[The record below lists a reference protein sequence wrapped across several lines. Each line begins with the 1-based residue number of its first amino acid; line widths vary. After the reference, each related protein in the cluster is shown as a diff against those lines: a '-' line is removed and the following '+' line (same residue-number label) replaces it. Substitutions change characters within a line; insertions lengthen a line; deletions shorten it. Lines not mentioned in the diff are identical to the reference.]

1 MLLKNKKPNQ
11 PPYHLSFLPSTY
23 SSLSPCHS
31 WIFSLM
37 NTCPTVPNLV
47 PSAPISLSLVVLH
60 PAVCVP
66 PCLLL
71 SFVLHHLSSFPLCFH
86 TPSSSIHLLFSSSL
100 VKQVYSLFCHLKVLL
115 LYLPSLLVL
124 DKGGLRC
131 FCCFSYTPDVT
142 LQMTEK
148 IWPSPSRLSP
158 KQPLLWATTPARSCS
173 TFVVRSQLVCR
184 QTASFQL
191 SKCEVPM
198 ITDHLG
204 CLSSQNQVTRS
215 QIL

>member
-1 MLLKNKKPNQ
+1 MVLKNKNKTNLHTTCP
-11 PPYHLSFLPSTY
+11 SFLLPTVLY
-23 SSLSPCHS
+23 RLATPG
-31 WIFSLM
+31 FFPLM
-37 NTCPTVPNLV
+37 NICPTVQNLI

-115 LYLPSLLVL
+115 LYLPSLLGS
-124 DKGGLRC
+124 DKGGLCC

-142 LQMTEK
+142 LQRTEK
-148 IWPSPSRLSP
+148 I
-158 KQPLLWATTPARSCS
+158 
-173 TFVVRSQLVCR
+173 
-184 QTASFQL
+184 
-191 SKCEVPM
+191 
-198 ITDHLG
+198 
-204 CLSSQNQVTRS
+204 
-215 QIL
+215 